1 MGMGETMER
10 ITLTQYLLEQ
20 QRDRNVITADLRL
33 LIEVVARAVRAIS
46 VNVGKAN
53 ISSTIGAGYGSDDE
67 VPPHTEPIHQVANEI
82 LLMSNEWGGHLAAM
96 ASDTMSEPYVIPNRY
111 PKGEYLLVFNPLDAT
126 NNLEY
131 NVSVG
136 TIFSVLH
143 CPEGQ
148 TPDTK
153 AFLQPGARQHAA
165 GYALYG
171 PQTLLVLTVGAGVVG
186 FTLDREFGTW
196 FLTQRDMQ
204 IPAET
209 KEFAINHSNAR
220 LWDAPIKRYIDELLA
235 GKDGPRG
242 KDFNMRWVAS
252 MVADMHRLIT
262 RGGVFIYPKDKRDPT
277 KPGRLRLLYEAS
289 PMAMIVEQA
298 GGMASTGTGRILDV
312 QPDALDQRIPVVMG
326 SRSEVE
332 RLVRYYEEMAP
343 AN

>member
-1 MGMGETMER
+1 MER
-10 ITLTQYLLEQ
+10 VTLTQYLLEQ
-20 QRDRNVITADLRL
+20 QREHQVITGDLRL
-33 LIEVVARAVRAIS
+33 LIEVVARALRAIS

-53 ISSTIGAGYGSDDE
+53 IPQTVGSGYGHEAD
-67 VPPHTEPIHQVANEI
+67 PPAPADPIHQVANEI

-96 ASDTMSEPYVIPNRY
+96 ASDTMTEPYLIPNRY

-148 TPDTK
+148 APDTE
-153 AFLQPGARQHAA
+153 AFLQPGAKQHAA

-171 PQTLLVLTVGAGVVG
+171 PQTLLVLTVGSGVVC

-196 FLTQRDMQ
+196 FLTQRNMQ
-204 IPAET
+204 IPADT
-209 KEFAINHSNAR
+209 KEFAINHSNKR
-220 LWDAPIKRYIDELLA
+220 LWDAPITRYIDELLA

-262 RGGVFIYPKDKRDPT
+262 RGGIFIYPKDKRDPS
-277 KPGRLRLLYEAS
+277 KPGRLRLLYEAN

-298 GGMASTGTGRILDV
+298 GGVASTGTGRILDV
-312 QPDALDQRIPVVMG
+312 KPGALDQRTPVVMG
-326 SRSEVE
+326 SRNEVE
-332 RLVRYYEEMAP
+332 RLVSYYRETDSRD
-343 AN
+343 